1 MERLFEADRL
11 DCQRALQEPQR
22 ARVIPA
28 SENFMSLQWL
38 LESQQLPMEN
48 NATVAEQPWNSAIT
62 DTLQDFCLES
72 EEEAGQ
78 SSKQVDQIS
87 KCSPTNIVEQILR
100 DFCSSPSYLD
110 DASPKYN
117 THPDFRFYN
126 KQIRTYSR
134 PIQKQVNV
142 ILDDDEER
150 LSCSSGLSMQED
162 FITQMPTT
170 KHCDFDAN
178 SSQLICENLLN
189 LSAFFTQN
197 QVQSCSSIDLP
208 KDEGQATA
216 MVMEEPQDAED
227 ILKDNG
233 YCIGNT
239 EECRLLDDNDDVRV
253 EATVECSL
261 FDGSARLET
270 TRKVTNLLPNVNVNE
285 VNQEDAKETCNN
297 EFLDDIPF
305 SEWQPIELPNTSG
318 KLPKPAAKHMDFNVC
333 DQLEEIPISEWQPM
347 FIPESASQKSKETSE
362 QQQNSSQEFKVTP
375 GVIEF
380 RTASNKT
387 VELTEEMR
395 KKAAMLMADLKCPE
409 ETEHP
414 SNQAETLSAFKTAS
428 NKTLKMTAE
437 MEKRAAM
444 LMADLSALQD
454 EPKVENHS
462 NQLET
467 MSGFRTASNKTL
479 KLTKEMQ
486 KKAAMADINCNDSQI
501 PTASNTNN
509 KKRLGKMDKKIE
521 NIKKETL
528 DEIPLSQWKPMELN
542 VVQKF
547 EIAQQANDVSS
558 QLDMIPLS
566 EWQHVDLADSV
577 EYRTASNKLIEVSD
591 EHQQKASILMA
602 TVATELSEICDRNA
616 PAVQVHLE
624 QVQFRTASN
633 KALEVTEEMRQRAAM
648 LMADLEAIQETNNLS
663 DEMHSM
669 EFESN
674 HILEGVEHCSASKN
688 TIKMSTKIDEATKI
702 LSADIEVVNSTMPIG
717 SGNRKSNRRKCI
729 PIIKDDMEDNTTTL
743 KEESNRKQENVS
755 RISKDSNNINT
766 LTPSE
771 HDNRRNGDTVNRLN
785 TRDPFEDGHRNT
797 DSRQDFLCL
806 ATPHPNKLAANGNLA
821 FETPKCT
828 PESQVSLTH
837 LTELSPLDTATK
849 KSIITRRNLLSLNKR
864 RKLKKDVEN
873 MDATQTPARQRFNPM
888 KTATSTPMPSRQEH
902 SQQTLEDVPC
912 SIQKERRFSQD
923 SPRVQRERVG
933 KRRSEEALSPIY
945 APTNKSRRLGL
956 SRIRNKSSNNI

>member
-38 LESQQLPMEN
+38 LESQQLPMDN
-48 NATVAEQPWNSAIT
+48 NATAAEQPWNSGIA

-72 EEEAGQ
+72 EKEAGQ
-78 SSKQVDQIS
+78 SSKQVEQIS

-134 PIQKQVNV
+134 PSKKQVNV
-142 ILDDDEER
+142 VLDDDEER

-208 KDEGQATA
+208 KDEGQAAA
-216 MVMEEPQDAED
+216 MIMEEPQDAED

-239 EECRLLDDNDDVRV
+239 EECRLLDDNDAVRV
-253 EATVECSL
+253 E
-261 FDGSARLET
+261 
-270 TRKVTNLLPNVNVNE
+270 VTNLLPNVNG

-305 SEWQPIELPNTSG
+305 SEWQPIELPNTSVE
-318 KLPKPAAKHMDFNVC
+318 LPKPAAKHMDFNVC

-347 FIPESASQKSKETSE
+347 FIPETASQKPNEASE
-362 QQQNSSQEFKVTP
+362 EQLNSSQEFKVTP

-414 SNQAETLSAFKTAS
+414 NNQAETFPAFKTAS

-454 EPKVENHS
+454 EPKVEN
-462 NQLET
+462 QLET
-467 MSGFRTASNKTL
+467 MSGFRTASNKML
-479 KLTKEMQ
+479 KLTEEMQ
-486 KKAAMADINCNDSQI
+486 KKASMLMADINCNNSQI

-509 KKRLGKMDKKIE
+509 KRRLGAMDTKIE

-528 DEIPLSQWKPMELN
+528 DKIPLSQWQPMELN
-542 VVQKF
+542 LVQKI
-547 EIAQQANDVSS
+547 EIAQQTNDVSS

-577 EYRTASNKLIEVSD
+577 EFRTASNKLIEVSD
-591 EHQQKASILMA
+591 EHQQKASTLMA

-648 LMADLEAIQETNNLS
+648 LMADLEAIQNTNNLL
-663 DEMHSM
+663 DEMQSK

-674 HILEGVEHCSASKN
+674 HILEDAEYGSASRN
-688 TIKMSTKIDEATKI
+688 TIKMSTEIEEATKI
-702 LSADIEVVNSTMPIG
+702 LSADIEVVNSAMPIG

-729 PIIKDDMEDNTTTL
+729 PIIKDDMEENSTTL

-755 RISKDSNNINT
+755 RISKDSSNINT

-771 HDNRRNGDTVNRLN
+771 HDNKRNGDTVNRLN

-806 ATPHPNKLAANGNLA
+806 ATPHPSKLADNGNLA

-849 KSIITRRNLLSLNKR
+849 SSIITRRNLLSLNKR
-864 RKLKKDVEN
+864 RKLRKDVEN

-902 SQQTLEDVPC
+902 SQQPLEDVQC